1 MFESCAAMPP
11 PPLDSHFMLDF
22 STRYVFTIF
31 IKTRQT
37 MLLVKI
43 NERGMQIYTMREYIN
58 TDIYF
63 SLKTTLV
70 YLQQNN
76 NVVVFKL
83 NVMN

>member
-1 MFESCAAMPP
+1 
-11 PPLDSHFMLDF
+11 MLYF
-22 STRYVFTIF
+22 STRYVITIF

-70 YLQQNN
+70 YTYS
-76 NVVVFKL
+76 KTT
-83 NVMN
+83 MC

>member
-1 MFESCAAMPP
+1 
-11 PPLDSHFMLDF
+11 MLDF
-22 STRYVFTIF
+22 SSRYVFTIF
-31 IKTRQT
+31 IKTQTRRT

-70 YLQQNN
+70 YTYS
-76 NVVVFKL
+76 KTT
-83 NVMN
+83 MC